1 MAVLSN
7 TSLSLMLVAKR
18 ILKKP
23 DEIKRISA
31 VARKPSRNSKKNG
44 AVNSYSLTLD
54 NIRLLACAARA
65 AQFSSRP
72 PIIAAFTGLKDTLV
86 KKIYS
91 EVTGTNP
98 PKGQLPGNPDFY
110 TSSLQRHVES
120 IWLLQAYQGMIH
132 SEDSAVEKMECVLD
146 IYSLYLKKFTSSVVS
161 FDRFFILIRLSIHSS
176 TLNIGICPSC
186 DGSRLVHQHQY
197 YDGKEKSCPACV
209 LQRKAT
215 LSKDQLKK

>member
-1 MAVLSN
+1 MPAASR
-7 TSLSLMLVAKR
+7 A
-18 ILKKP
+18 LKKP
-23 DEIKRISA
+23 VAVKRISA
-31 VARKPSRNSKKNG
+31 AARHLNKKQPKSG
-44 AVNSYSLTLD
+44 AANSYSLTLD

-132 SEDSAVEKMECVLD
+132 SEDLAVEKMECALD

-161 FDRFFILIRLSIHSS
+161 FDRFFVLIRLSIHSS
-176 TLNIGICPSC
+176 TLTIGICPSC
-186 DGSRLVHQHQY
+186 DGSRLVHQYQY
-197 YDGKEKSCPACV
+197 YNGKEKSCPACV

-215 LSKDQLKK
+215 LSKDQLQK